1 MNFHVSSEQILK
13 DWNALHQIPEIAFQE
28 FKTSDYLKKRV
39 EEEGFEVM
47 PLTETGFLA
56 KLDSGIPGPSYCL
69 RTDIDAL
76 SFPNPDGTFEMK
88 HACGH
93 DAHMSMVLNAGIALK
108 NEGFKRG
115 ILYLLFQPAEETVRG
130 SDEIIK
136 AGLPK
141 LDGMFGIHL
150 RPEVECS
157 MGHAASRLMHN
168 ASIPTVATFHGVA
181 SHGARPHLGKNA
193 LSAAALAIT
202 MVDGFR
208 IDTDRQWS
216 AKATCIDSFG
226 NLQNVVPDRIEVK
239 FDLRAQTND
248 LGGQISA
255 FVKEACEKAAETFGC
270 TVEVVSR
277 AAYAAEYSDDMVAIA
292 EEAITQVFG
301 EVSPTINTLGS
312 EDFHAY
318 HIVAGIPTA
327 YIALGTDLKPGLH
340 ARDMCFNTDCM
351 PYGAELL
358 YRTAK
363 LALEEH

>member
-1 MNFHVSSEQILK
+1 MEFHVNKEQVLK
-13 DWNALHQIPEIAFQE
+13 DWNELHKIPEIGFQE
-28 FKTSDYLKKRV
+28 YKTSEYLKQRV
-39 EEEGFEVM
+39 SEEGFEVIQ
-47 PLTETGFLA
+47 LTETGFLA
-56 KLDSGIPGPSYCL
+56 KLDSGVPGPSYCL

-76 SFPNPDGTFEMK
+76 SFPNPDGTIEMK

-93 DAHMSMVLNAGIALK
+93 DAHMTMVLNAGIALK
-108 NEGFKRG
+108 NEGLKRG
-115 ILYLLFQPAEETVRG
+115 VLYLLFQPAEETVHG

-136 AGLPK
+136 AGLPH

-157 MGHAASRLMHN
+157 MGHAAARLMHN
-168 ASIPTVATFHGVA
+168 ASIPTVATFHGLT

-202 MVDGFR
+202 MVDDYK
-208 IDTDRQWS
+208 IDTDKQWS

-248 LGGQISA
+248 LGNQISA
-255 FVKEACEKAAETFGC
+255 FVAEACKKAAEKFGC
-270 TVEVVSR
+270 TVDVVSNMC
-277 AAYAAEYSDDMVAIA
+277 YAAEYTDSMVAIA
-292 EEAITQVFG
+292 EEAITKVFG

-318 HIVAGIPTA
+318 HIVGGIPTA
-327 YIALGTDLKPGLH
+327 YMALGTDLKPGLH
-340 ARDMCFNTDCM
+340 ARNMTFNTDCM

-358 YRTAK
+358 YHTAK
-363 LALEEH
+363 IALEEH